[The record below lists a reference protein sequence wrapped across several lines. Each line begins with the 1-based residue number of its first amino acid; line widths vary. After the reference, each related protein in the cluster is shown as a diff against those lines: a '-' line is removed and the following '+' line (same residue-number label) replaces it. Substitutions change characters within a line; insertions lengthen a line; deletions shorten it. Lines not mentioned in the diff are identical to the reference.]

1 MSTINNNEPSATTI
15 ENNIDGKQ
23 AWEIRKSKEFR
34 LGNHKNQLKDIKE
47 KYISFIL
54 TPNAKSEVLIRE
66 NFEFNKLKSKR
77 RFGTKLNNPLT
88 ILGISIIFMIMLW
101 VIFAPWISKYTY
113 DALAGVD
120 TNIEPYARPSANHL
134 FGTSKFGRDVYG
146 RLIWGARSSLTMGIF
161 SISIS
166 VSFGVIL
173 GIIAA
178 YKGGIVD
185 NIIMRIMD
193 IIMAFPGLIIII
205 IILSIVGP
213 SMQMILLIW
222 GVLGI
227 AGYSRLI
234 RGSALQEIGKTY
246 VEAAKV
252 AGSKDFRIM
261 FKHVLPNCIAPI
273 VVAVT
278 FNIGGMILGLA
289 GLSFL
294 GYSDPE
300 LIEWGMDISYSRDK
314 LYSAIWTALVPGL
327 GIFITVLGFMLL
339 GDGLRDAMDPRLQGH
354 KKLKKKKKKMKKAEN
369 TVLEVS
375 AE

>member
-1 MSTINNNEPSATTI
+1 MSTVNSESSFSSSIDES
-15 ENNIDGKQ
+15 IDGKR
-23 AWEIRKSKEFR
+23 AWEIRKDKEFR
-34 LGNHKNQLKDIKE
+34 LDDYKNQLKEIKE
-47 KYISFIL
+47 KYVSFIL
-54 TPNAKSEVLIRE
+54 TPNAKSEVLIQE
-66 NFEFNKLKSKR
+66 DFQYNKLKSKR
-77 RFGTKLNNPLT
+77 RFGSKLNNPLT
-88 ILGISIIFMIMLW
+88 ILGICIILMILIW
-101 VIFAPWISKYTY
+101 VVFAPWLVKFNY
-113 DALAGVD
+113 DALSGAD
-120 TNIEPYARPSANHL
+120 TSQPAYAAPSSEHI

-166 VSFGVIL
+166 VIFGVFL
-173 GIIAA
+173 GIFAA
-178 YKGGIVD
+178 FKGGLID
-185 NIIMRIMD
+185 NIIMRVMD

-227 AGYSRLI
+227 AGYARLI

-252 AGSKDFRIM
+252 AGSKDLRIM
-261 FKHVLPNCIAPI
+261 FVHVLPNCIAPI

-300 LIEWGMDISYSRDK
+300 LIEWGMDISYARDK
-314 LYSAIWTALVPGL
+314 LYSAIWTALVPGI

-354 KKLKKKKKKMKKAEN
+354 KPMKKKKKNKKAIIAP
-369 TVLEVS
+369 LE
-375 AE
+375 A